1 MSSVNISSFLD
12 SIKEIKAETI
22 SVYLPSLCKETD
34 LKVLNL
40 KQQKDIIS
48 CVADGITGLIS
59 FNRILNDIVT
69 TSTNNSNLLVIDRA
83 PAIVALRAK
92 AHGST
97 YTVDET
103 SIDLNTVL
111 SGFNTYTPSL
121 TSTEFNH
128 SGVIARVKIPT
139 LSYENSIISKLEGEV
154 KKNGEDNTKN
164 LGSIYIYE
172 IVKYVESVQFN
183 DIAINLYDI
192 SVKDRI
198 SILEGLPLALNKQI
212 ISFIEDLKRDEKAL
226 LTVDSVTVEI
236 APSFFDAE

>member
-12 SIKEIKAETI
+12 SIKEIKAETV
-22 SVYLPSLCKETD
+22 SVYLPSLCKVAD

-69 TSTNNSNLLVIDRA
+69 TSTNNNNLLVIDRA
-83 PAIVALRAK
+83 PAIVALRAN

-103 SIDLNTVL
+103 SIDLNVVL

-128 SGVIARVKIPT
+128 SGVIARVRIPT
-139 LSYENSIISKLEGEV
+139 LAYENSIISKLEGEV

-172 IVKYVESVQFN
+172 IIKYVESVQFN
-183 DIAINLYDI
+183 NIVINENEKYY
-192 SVKDRI
+192 
-198 SILEGLPLALNKQI
+198 N
-212 ISFIEDLKRDEKAL
+212 IEEN
-226 LTVDSVTVEI
+226 
-236 APSFFDAE
+236 